1 MIKRD
6 SILRRLPL
14 ELDRKQALFLDG
26 IRHSAE
32 IAHLAYERL
41 RGLLTKIAC
50 DENSEHERGELYT
63 AVFLDAW
70 SVVDSIHRFL
80 DLYRLF
86 PEARMVEA
94 DPSDQ
99 KDREVFQR
107 VRDVRNVTD
116 HLGQRMDYV
125 LSRKSAAMGIL
136 SWCTIISPEQGV
148 AVICSIIPGTLG
160 CQSGPIVNPCGKNVE
175 LPSGMVSI
183 TACEH
188 TADLSEAMTVLRHRV
203 SEIENQI
210 ENFVDANN
218 LKGSQAGADLL
229 IQLTIS
235 FDNSPKTQDDN
246 S

>member
-6 SILRRLPL
+6 SILRHLPL

-41 RGLLTKIAC
+41 RVLLTKIAS
-50 DENSEHERGELYT
+50 DDNSEHERAGLYT
-63 AVFLDAW
+63 AAFLDAW
-70 SVVDSIHRFL
+70 AIVDSIHRFQ

-86 PEARMVEA
+86 PEARIIEA

-99 KDREVFQR
+99 KDREVLQR

-125 LSRKSAAMGIL
+125 LSRKSSAMGIL
-136 SWCTIISPEQGV
+136 SWCTIVRPEYGV
-148 AVICSIIPGTLG
+148 GIICSIIPGTIG
-160 CQSGPIVNPCGKNVE
+160 CQSGPIVNPCGKSVE

-183 TACEH
+183 TAGEY
-188 TADLSEAMTVLRHRV
+188 TADLSEAIKILGHRV
-203 SEIENQI
+203 SEIENQMEI
-210 ENFVDANN
+210 FVDANN
-218 LKGSQAGADLL
+218 LEGSQAGADLL
-229 IQLTIS
+229 IQLSIS
-235 FDNSPKTQDDN
+235 FDNSAKAQDDN
-246 S
+246 G